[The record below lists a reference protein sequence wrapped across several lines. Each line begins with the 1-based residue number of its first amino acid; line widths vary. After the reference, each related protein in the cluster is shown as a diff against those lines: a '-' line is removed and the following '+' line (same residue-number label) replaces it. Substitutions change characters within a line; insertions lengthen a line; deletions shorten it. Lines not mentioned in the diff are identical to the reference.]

1 MDCITSARMQPCS
14 SESSPSL
21 KKKLSNIYIKSSLRN
36 ANRNQCK
43 WRTLLKTLNCNISFT
58 STNEMLFSSLNL
70 SVIMPDYIFR
80 FVSLFCSP
88 VGLSVLQIGLSK
100 KQLTFPSCGH
110 SSHLIVSGWNISC
123 MTKMYMALL
132 SNANLL
138 DLLEHSPRHNSVFVL
153 CF

>member
-1 MDCITSARMQPCS
+1 MQPCS
-14 SESSPSL
+14 SESSPSS

-36 ANRNQCK
+36 ANHNQCK
-43 WRTLLKTLNCNISFT
+43 WRTLLKTLNRNDISFT

-80 FVSLFCSP
+80 FVPLFCSH

-100 KQLTFPSCGH
+100 KQLTFSSRGH
-110 SSHLIVSGWNISC
+110 SSHLIVSGWNISG